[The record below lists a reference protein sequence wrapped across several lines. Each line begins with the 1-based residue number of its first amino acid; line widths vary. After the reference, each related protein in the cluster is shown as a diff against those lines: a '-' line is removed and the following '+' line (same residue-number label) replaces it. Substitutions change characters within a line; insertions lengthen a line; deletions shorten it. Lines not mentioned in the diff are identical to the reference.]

1 MNTVVCFLMSAE
13 KNILEIVKKNN
24 KILDKNFPVD
34 LKTPLT
40 KNIYENINTMIVSAS
55 IQMISDMDLLP
66 VTSRIENE
74 IFKKKA
80 LSDSQL
86 VGIIVFVGIFHI
98 YAVQNLEEIDK
109 SRFSEDN
116 LSIIKALFVL
126 EDLTK
131 NKDNIKIISHATKQP
146 GKMFSH
152 DDKNLKKIL
161 DTFRV
166 IVDDYIKNKGVP
178 SSSLKKTFSDYSKAF
193 RFYYETFTKMY
204 E

>member
-1 MNTVVCFLMSAE
+1 MNTVVCFLMNAE

-74 IFKKKA
+74 IFRKKA

-116 LSIIKALFVL
+116 L
-126 EDLTK
+126 
-131 NKDNIKIISHATKQP
+131 N
-146 GKMFSH
+146 MFLIQS
-152 DDKNLKKIL
+152 
-161 DTFRV
+161 
-166 IVDDYIKNKGVP
+166 
-178 SSSLKKTFSDYSKAF
+178 
-193 RFYYETFTKMY
+193 
-204 E
+204 

>member
-24 KILDKNFPVD
+24 IILDKNFPVD

-126 EDLTK
+126 
-131 NKDNIKIISHATKQP
+131 
-146 GKMFSH
+146 
-152 DDKNLKKIL
+152 
-161 DTFRV
+161 
-166 IVDDYIKNKGVP
+166 
-178 SSSLKKTFSDYSKAF
+178 
-193 RFYYETFTKMY
+193 
-204 E
+204 